1 MGMSPTGVGQNRPAS
16 YVQNCTRISIYTECI
31 WGVYCQISYK
41 YCFAVQHENLHLRGE
56 SMKKNILVQTGERTE
71 TRIRT
76 IPAQYNEMGELI
88 ADAYDETY
96 TVTVPVMEPRN
107 VEMTA
112 DEIAELEALQAQM
125 PEPVPTPEQRL
136 DALEGT
142 TDDIIL
148 MMADL
153 IGGGE

>member
-1 MGMSPTGVGQNRPAS
+1 
-16 YVQNCTRISIYTECI
+16 
-31 WGVYCQISYK
+31 
-41 YCFAVQHENLHLRGE
+41 
-56 SMKKNILVQTGERTE
+56 MKKNILVQTGERTE

-112 DEIAELEALQAQM
+112 DEIAELEAMQAQM
-125 PEPVPTPEQRL
+125 PEPQPTPEQRL
-136 DALEGT
+136 DVLENT

>member
-1 MGMSPTGVGQNRPAS
+1 
-16 YVQNCTRISIYTECI
+16 
-31 WGVYCQISYK
+31 
-41 YCFAVQHENLHLRGE
+41 
-56 SMKKNILVQTGERTE
+56 MKKNVLVQVGERTE

-76 IPAQYNEMGELI
+76 IPAQYSEMGELI
-88 ADAYDETY
+88 TEAHDETY

-112 DEIAELEALQAQM
+112 EEIAELERMQAQM

-136 DALEGT
+136 DTLENT

-148 MMADL
+148 MMADM
-153 IGGGE
+153 IGGE

>member
-1 MGMSPTGVGQNRPAS
+1 M
-16 YVQNCTRISIYTECI
+16 I
-31 WGVYCQISYK
+31 
-41 YCFAVQHENLHLRGE
+41 
-56 SMKKNILVQTGERTE
+56 KNILVKTGERTE

-112 DEIAELEALQAQM
+112 EEIAELEAMRANT
-125 PEPVPTPEQRL
+125 PAPSPTPEQRL

>member
-1 MGMSPTGVGQNRPAS
+1 
-16 YVQNCTRISIYTECI
+16 
-31 WGVYCQISYK
+31 
-41 YCFAVQHENLHLRGE
+41 
-56 SMKKNILVQTGERTE
+56 MKKNILVQVGERTE

-88 ADAYDETY
+88 TEAHDETY
-96 TVTVPVMEPRN
+96 TVTVPVVEPRN

-112 DEIAELEALQAQM
+112 DEIAELEAIQAQM

-136 DALEGT
+136 DVLENT

>member
-1 MGMSPTGVGQNRPAS
+1 
-16 YVQNCTRISIYTECI
+16 
-31 WGVYCQISYK
+31 
-41 YCFAVQHENLHLRGE
+41 
-56 SMKKNILVQTGERTE
+56 MKKNILVKAGERTE

-96 TVTVPVMEPRN
+96 TVTVPIMEAQN

-112 DEIAELEALQAQM
+112 DEIAELEAMQANI
-125 PEPVPTPEQRL
+125 PTPSPTPEERL
-136 DALEGT
+136 DVLENT

>member
-1 MGMSPTGVGQNRPAS
+1 
-16 YVQNCTRISIYTECI
+16 
-31 WGVYCQISYK
+31 
-41 YCFAVQHENLHLRGE
+41 
-56 SMKKNILVQTGERTE
+56 MKKNIIVQVGERTE

-112 DEIAELEALQAQM
+112 EEISELEAMWANT
-125 PEPVPTPEQRL
+125 PAPSPTPEQRL
-136 DALEGT
+136 DVLENT